1 MVVHNSASDLQWLQ
15 TKAKVTAMCSQH
27 AVCPAPARGIRK
39 ATPELL
45 LLLLH
50 LLQQPAC
57 ELLVLCAAA
66 FRQRLETITRPQLL
80 RAQSNSS

>member
-1 MVVHNSASDLQWLQ
+1 MAVHNSASDLQWLQ

-45 LLLLH
+45 LLLH
-50 LLQQPAC
+50 LLQQPAY

-80 RAQSNSS
+80 RAQSNSN